1 MKISK
6 EKIDEAKSILGGR
19 AAEIIAKE
27 LKIEMWDGKKGKSI
41 FKPEKTPSMIWFDEK
56 NTFKC
61 FATGRTYDIID
72 HFCKFHKKPFCDAVK
87 ELFDIV
93 KMPYEASDFKD
104 NYNSDKLIG
113 YKYPSDEPENDRKIV
128 EKYAETRSI
137 SPETLDYCHVKQDG
151 HGNMAFQLYNGDGV
165 HMCTKYR
172 LSRPATNK
180 DLKWWWQKDSSKCP
194 VLYNMDRIDTTKP
207 LLIVEGF
214 VDCLAAV
221 ESGFINTVSINGG
234 AEDYNWIEFNYDW
247 LEKFS
252 SIIIWSDNDAPGE
265 AMRKECI
272 NRLGL
277 ARIKLVTPDEEVLKK
292 VRNFYRENFDI
303 DCNKCDCS
311 NVLSICGKDDVLRLI
326 DNAKEVPNPRLK
338 DLWTYDE
345 IELANLPFIS
355 TGFKSVDKVIMGN
368 FDNNLIVLTGFAGSG
383 KSSMISEMGIISP
396 LEAGK
401 NIMIFSGEAN
411 GGTLLG
417 TTFRP
422 LAGRNHILQ
431 YENTVPY
438 LPPVYKVTPEAKK
451 AIREAYKGRIWNYE
465 DGEEISTTAE
475 EILTTMEY
483 AYKRHNVTFF
493 SLDNLMCIAC
503 ATGDDED
510 KYAAQIKFALALKKF
525 TRRYPVTVIL
535 VAHPKKPA
543 PGQKE
548 AGMYDIS
555 GSSEIVNLADRAF
568 AVGILKEDPQGY
580 NSYLTVV
587 KDRQTGKVGQKVKM
601 YYDYATGRIY
611 SDEEELNR
619 KYSWEENANITYPP
633 NMALALVANQANHNK
648 FDESFG
654 G

>member
-1 MKISK
+1 MRIEK
-6 EKIDEAKSILGGR
+6 EKIDEAKQLFGR
-19 AAEIIAKE
+19 KAAGIIAKE
-27 LKIEMWDGKKGKSI
+27 VPIEAWDGKKGKSI
-41 FKPEKTPSMIWFDEK
+41 FKQENTPSMIWFEDK
-56 NTFKC
+56 NMFKC

-72 HFCKFHKKPFCDAVK
+72 HFIRFHNKSFNEAVR

-93 KMPYEASDFKD
+93 KMPYDPSDFKD
-104 NYNSDKLIG
+104 NFNSDKLVG
-113 YKYPSDEPENDRKIV
+113 YKYPTDEPENDRKIV
-128 EKYAETRSI
+128 EEYAKTRSI
-137 SPETLDYCHVKQDG
+137 SKETLDYCHVKQDAN
-151 HGNMAFQLYNGDGV
+151 GNVAFQLFDNDGV

-180 DLKWWWQKDSSKCP
+180 DMKWWWQKETSKCP
-194 VLYNMDRIDTTKP
+194 ILFNMDRIDTTKP
-207 LLIVEGF
+207 LLITEGF
-214 VDCLAAV
+214 FDTLAAV
-221 ESGFINTVSINGG
+221 ESGFTNAVSINGG

-252 SIIIWSDNDAPGE
+252 SIIIWSDNDKPGE
-265 AMRKECI
+265 SMRKECV

-277 ARIKLVTPDEEVLKK
+277 ARVKVVTPDEEVLSQ

-303 DCNKCDCS
+303 DCDKCDCS
-311 NVLSICGKDDVLRLI
+311 NVLSICGKDAVLRLI
-326 DNAKEVPNPRLK
+326 DNAKDIPNPRLK
-338 DLWTYDE
+338 ELWDYDE

-355 TGFKSVDKVIMGN
+355 TGFKAVDKVVMGN

-422 LAGRNHILQ
+422 LAGKNHILQ
-431 YENTVPY
+431 KENTVPY
-438 LPPVYKVTPEAKK
+438 LPPVYRVTPEAKK
-451 AIREAYKGRIWNYE
+451 AIRDAYKNRIWNYE
-465 DGEEISTTAE
+465 DGEDIVTSSE
-475 EILTTMEY
+475 EILSTMEY

-503 ATGDDED
+503 ATGDEED
-510 KYAAQIKFALALKKF
+510 KYTAQIKFALALKRF
-525 TRRYPVTVIL
+525 TRKYPVTVIL

-548 AGMYDIS
+548 AGMYDVS

-568 AVGILKEDPQGY
+568 AVGILKDDPQGF

-601 YYDYATGRIY
+601 YYDYATARIY

-619 KYSWEENANITYPP
+619 KYSWEQKCNITYPSTVSKD
-633 NMALALVANQANHNK
+633 LVINQPIVNN
-648 FDESFG
+648 FDQSFG
-654 G
+654 N